1 MKSFFEE
8 YGFIALA
15 AIVVVL
21 LIAMATPVGNA
32 IRNSVLGLIAKFTAT
47 TNGLTDKMGADINAM
62 QNNAVQG

>member
-21 LIAMATPVGNA
+21 LIAMATPVGTA
-32 IRNSVLGLIAKFTAT
+32 IKNSVLGLVDKFGST
-47 TNGLTDKMGADINAM
+47 TNDLVNEMANDAKDS
-62 QNNAVQG
+62 QGEIAG